1 MKRDQKDALRET
13 ISYKQHEKYIIE
25 IRDFLC
31 THYRL
36 NKSDIHKYLIQ
47 KEELFLRAKEGIILR
62 WVIRN

>member
-1 MKRDQKDALRET
+1 MRET

-47 KEELFLRAKEGIILR
+47 KEEMMLRAKEGIL
-62 WVIRN
+62 IR